1 MAEERLVRI
10 QEWPKEPARLQHTF
24 DAEQPCPVTL
34 SFEDSPANV
43 ILHTREPLSV
53 DMRMALTARED
64 IPLCIKICEPIC
76 ARSEY
81 TIGIDIFDRPVAAI
95 TVRGQTKLMGC
106 DDKSDGLR

>member
-10 QEWPKEPARLQHTF
+10 QEWPDQPARLEHRF
-24 DAEQPCPVTL
+24 DPDQPCPVTL
-34 SFEDSPANV
+34 SFEAAPANV
-43 ILHTREPLSV
+43 IVHTKEPLAV

-95 TVRGQTKLMGC
+95 TVRGQTRLMAC
-106 DDKSDGLR
+106 DDRGDLVR